1 MDMMN
6 DIRNQ
11 CGQVKDNPRGKITI
25 ENRGMKILGSIQ
37 SKIVNTRK
45 KDAAYEA
52 RLEAKVR
59 AGKKLTGEELNYIR
73 IHMPELY
80 AKAIRMMAKRQAVEQ
95 AFKSCK
101 SKQEVD
107 AALSAQM
114 LAVGENDADR
124 EMLCNAIQE
133 VAAEFKSSGAYKA
146 LPEKIQ
152 KEDEKY
158 NINAPG
164 DQNTE
169 TEYKTEFGTY
179 QELYERE
186 EREEF
191 YATS

>member
-1 MDMMN
+1 MNMMN

-11 CGQVKDNPRGKITI
+11 CVQVRDNSSGKITI

-37 SKIVNTRK
+37 SKIVNNGK

-52 RLEAKVR
+52 KLGAKVR
-59 AGKKLTGEELNYIR
+59 AGKKLTCEELNYIR
-73 IHMPELY
+73 VHMPELY
-80 AKAIRMMAKRQAVEQ
+80 AKALRMMTKRQAVEQ

-107 AALSAQM
+107 AVLSAQM
-114 LAVGENDADR
+114 LAVGEKDVDR

-133 VAAEFKSSGAYKA
+133 VAAEFKSSGAFKS
-146 LPEKIQ
+146 LPEKNQ
-152 KEDEKY
+152 KEDENY

-164 DQNTE
+164 DKNTE